1 MGHQLKNKF
10 YKTIA
15 RPVLIYCFSIARLL
29 LEMEVVMKKIKVLII
44 FGTRP
49 EAVKMAPII
58 KALKNEESFITKVC
72 VTAQHRDMLD
82 QVLRI
87 FDIEP
92 DYDLN
97 IFQSG
102 QTLTQITCRA
112 LTGLEGVIEEFK
124 PELIL
129 VQGDTTTVFTGA
141 LAAFYHRVKIGH
153 VEAGLRSGN
162 LYSPYP
168 EEANR
173 MLTGVLT
180 DFHFAPTQKSKANL
194 LREGY
199 EENKIF
205 VTGNTSIDALKWVI
219 DENYKFEDEI
229 INNINFE
236 SRKVILLTSH
246 RRENI
251 GKPMENIFSAIY
263 DIVNENENV
272 EVIYPMHLNPKV
284 REIAE
289 KILGNTDRI
298 HLVEPLDYLPFTNL
312 MSKCYLVVT
321 DSGGVQ
327 EEAPSLGKPVLVV
340 REETER
346 PEGIESGTAKLAGTD
361 KKTIYKYIDALVNNE
376 EEYKKMA
383 NAVNPYGDGKAAEY
397 IVNAIKKKM
406 L

>member
-1 MGHQLKNKF
+1 ME
-10 YKTIA
+10 KT
-15 RPVLIYCFSIARLL
+15 
-29 LEMEVVMKKIKVLII
+29 KVLVI

-58 KALKNEESFITKVC
+58 KALEEEKENFIYKIC

-82 QVLRI
+82 QVLKI
-87 FDIEP
+87 FSIKP

-102 QTLTQITCRA
+102 QTLTQITSRA
-112 LTGLEGVIEEFK
+112 LTGLEGVIEDFK
-124 PELIL
+124 PHLIL
-129 VQGDTTTVFTGA
+129 VQGDTTTVFVGA
-141 LAAFYHRVKIGH
+141 LAAFYHQVKIGH

-162 LYSPYP
+162 MYSPYP

-173 MLTGVLT
+173 KLTGVLS
-180 DFHFAPTQKSKANL
+180 DLHFAPTNTSRDNL

-199 EENKIF
+199 DKTKIF

-219 DENYKFEDEI
+219 QKDYMFDDTNLNKIDFS
-229 INNINFE
+229 NK
-236 SRKVILLTSH
+236 KVILLTSH

-251 GKPMENIFSAIY
+251 GEPMENIFSALRE
-263 DIVNENENV
+263 VALENKDV

-284 REIAE
+284 REIAT
-289 KILGNTDRI
+289 KIFGDMERI
-298 HLVEPLDYLPFTNL
+298 HLIEPLDYLPFTNL

-340 REETER
+340 RNETER
-346 PEGIESGTAKLAGTD
+346 PEGILAGTAKLVGTD
-361 KKTIYKYIDALVNNE
+361 RATIHKEVNLLVNNE

-383 NAVNPYGDGKAAEY
+383 NAVNPYGDGKAAKH
-397 IVNAIKKKM
+397 IIDAIKKNLSFLK
-406 L
+406 

>member
-1 MGHQLKNKF
+1 
-10 YKTIA
+10 
-15 RPVLIYCFSIARLL
+15 
-29 LEMEVVMKKIKVLII
+29 MKKIKVLII

-49 EAVKMAPII
+49 EAVKMAPIV
-58 KALKNEESFITKVC
+58 KALENDENFISKIC

-112 LTGLEGVIEEFK
+112 LTGLEDVIEEFK
-124 PELIL
+124 PDLIL

-141 LAAFYHRVKIGH
+141 LAAFYHQVKIGH

-180 DFHFAPTQKSKANL
+180 NFHFAPTKNSKANL

-199 EENKIF
+199 DESKIF
-205 VTGNTSIDALKWVI
+205 ITGNTSIDALKWVI
-219 DENYKFEDEI
+219 DNDYKFDDDT
-229 INNINFE
+229 INNIDFE
-236 SRKVILLTSH
+236 HKKVILLTSH

-251 GKPMENIFSAIY
+251 GEPMENIFSAVR
-263 DIVNENENV
+263 DIVNENSDV

-289 KILGNTDRI
+289 KILGGMKRV
-298 HLVEPLDYLPFTNL
+298 HLTEPLDYLPFTNL
-312 MSKCYLVVT
+312 MSKCYMVVT
-321 DSGGVQ
+321 DSGGIQ

-340 REETER
+340 RKETER
-346 PEGIESGTAKLAGTD
+346 PEGIEAGTAKLAGVD
-361 KKTIYKYIDALVNNE
+361 RKTIYEYLDILINNN

-383 NAVNPYGDGKAAEY
+383 NAVNPYGDGKAAQY
-397 IVNAIKKKM
+397 IVEAIKEKM